1 MEERGEYDARYFT
14 LPCINSTNVDQIQ
27 EYQSNACVEEEFGTG
42 CVKSAPSRKKNQTS
56 QLFCFYSVSHI
67 EHDELWRIAYHA
79 LR

>member
-42 CVKSAPSRKKNQTS
+42 CVKSAPSRKKIKQVN
-56 QLFCFYSVSHI
+56 YSVFTQ
-67 EHDELWRIAYHA
+67 LVTLNMTNYGG
-79 LR
+79 LLTML